1 MLSSLEKKI
10 FVSVLIISIALGSV
24 YGIIKQKNEVSNHI
38 TYNEALELS
47 KQNNKPI
54 LIDFSAVWCAN
65 CYELKEKVFV
75 NEDLKNFIDDNLIF
89 TEVDV
94 DKYKN
99 ISDENNVKWLPWIIV
114 IDSDKNILYTKNSF
128 SSFDDDM
135 ALSIKEDLEKIIN
148 K

>member
-1 MLSSLEKKI
+1 
-10 FVSVLIISIALGSV
+10 LGCT
-24 YGIIKQKNEVSNHI
+24 YGFIKQKSEVSNTI
-38 TYNEALELS
+38 SYSEALELS
-47 KQNNKPI
+47 KKNNKPI

-75 NEDLKNFIDDNLIF
+75 HDELKKFIDDNLIF

-99 ISDENNVKWLPWIIV
+99 ISDEYNVKWLPWIIV
-114 IDSDKNILYTKNSF
+114 IDINKKILYTKNSF
-128 SSFDDDM
+128 SSFDDEM

>member
-1 MLSSLEKKI
+1 MK
-10 FVSVLIISIALGSV
+10 FGF
-24 YGIIKQKNEVSNHI
+24 IKQKNEVSNHI

-75 NEDLKNFIDDNLIF
+75 NEELKKFIDDNLIF

-99 ISDENNVKWLPWIIV
+99 ISDEYNVKWLPWIIV

-128 SSFDDDM
+128 SSFDNKM
-135 ALSIKEDLEKIIN
+135 ALSIKEELEKVIN